1 MAYEGGARMIFFRV
15 VPGGLVLL
23 FWGGSYA
30 FWWAAGAADRGGL
43 APEGAFLGSYGK
55 VSSYTRR

>member
-1 MAYEGGARMIFFRV
+1 MIFFRV